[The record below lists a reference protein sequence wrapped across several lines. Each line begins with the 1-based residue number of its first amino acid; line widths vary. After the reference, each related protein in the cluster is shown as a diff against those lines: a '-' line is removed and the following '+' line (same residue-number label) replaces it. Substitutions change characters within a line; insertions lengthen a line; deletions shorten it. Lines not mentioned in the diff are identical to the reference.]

1 MSDNVDPKKMVE
13 RYVEQMI
20 SMAKEAGHMLDK
32 TISTMEKSSKELVS
46 SISQETKG
54 NTEEIKRLASEV
66 MGQVRQDIPKV
77 RAELHELEA
86 RAREKLREYERRQG

>member
-32 TISTMEKSSKELVS
+32 TMNAMEKTSKELITN
-46 SISQETKG
+46 ISQETKG
-54 NTEEIKRLASEV
+54 NTEEIKRLASDV

-86 RAREKLREYERRQG
+86 RAREKLREFERKQG